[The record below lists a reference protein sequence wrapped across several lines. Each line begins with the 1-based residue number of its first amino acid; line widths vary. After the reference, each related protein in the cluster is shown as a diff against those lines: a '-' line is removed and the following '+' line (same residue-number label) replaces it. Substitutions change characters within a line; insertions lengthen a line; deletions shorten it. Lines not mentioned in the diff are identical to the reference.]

1 MPIILHPPGQQRFR
15 SMRED
20 VWGGVVR
27 SIHSIHS
34 ARMIKDFGACNDGII
49 VRVWALVIP
58 LTDRHMLLKCDRAL
72 VALLGADGC
81 TL

>member
-72 VALLGADGC
+72 AALLGADGC